1 MDWVDK
7 TNLPSSIAQGF
18 RWYPKAIYNEVMNLE
33 KSGDLKAFLDRL
45 KETLEVGPKDFA
57 WGYEYMGRSYF
68 LMGNIKEGKKYA
80 QRAVEMDDYCTLA
93 HLLLQSI
100 YLNEGDTTAALQ
112 EESKILLHNP
122 EVINL
127 R

>member
-1 MDWVDK
+1 
-7 TNLPSSIAQGF
+7 
-18 RWYPKAIYNEVMNLE
+18 
-33 KSGDLKAFLDRL
+33 
-45 KETLEVGPKDFA
+45 
-57 WGYEYMGRSYF
+57 
-68 LMGNIKEGKKYA
+68 MGNIKEGKKYA
-80 QRAVEMDDYCTLA
+80 QRAVETDDYCTLA

-122 EVINL
+122 EVIKL